1 MIRTDPEWSD
11 NMHANT
17 YHRKLYQY
25 IVDEIGQRIIR
36 GEYRAED
43 VLPTEDQLSGE
54 LRVSRGVLREAI
66 KVLTQKGLI
75 QTRPR
80 VGTQVLPRDNWNL
93 FDPDVLVWRL
103 QIEDKTTFLKNV
115 TEVRRL
121 IESEAARQAA
131 RRATNSEVSDIKATL
146 SQMQAILNDDDQ
158 YVYEDYLSMDILFHS
173 KILKAS
179 HNDLLSQIGST
190 VRNAVHTARQID
202 TADIGVQKESL
213 PFHAAI
219 VDGIDRRDPDAA
231 YKASQEMF
239 DNVWHHLIHK

>member
-1 MIRTDPEWSD
+1 MPT
-11 NMHANT
+11 NN

-36 GEYRAED
+36 GKYQTED
-43 VLPTEDQLSGE
+43 VLPTEDQLSSE
-54 LRVSRGVLREAI
+54 LQVSRGVLREAI
-66 KVLTQKGLI
+66 KVLAQKGLI

-80 VGTQVLPRDNWNL
+80 VGTQVLPRENWNL

-115 TEVRRL
+115 TEVRRM

-131 RRATNSEVSDIKATL
+131 RRATRSEVADIRGTL
-146 SQMQAILNDDDQ
+146 LQMQTILSDGNR
-158 YVYEDYLSMDILFHS
+158 YVYDDYLSLDILFHS
-173 KILKAS
+173 KILRAS

-190 VRNAVHTARQID
+190 VRNAVHKARESD
-202 TADIGVQKESL
+202 TSDIGVQKESL
-213 PFHAAI
+213 PFHVAI
-219 VDGIDRRDPDAA
+219 VNGIDRKDPEAA

-239 DNVWHHLIHK
+239 DNVWHHLIQK

>member
-1 MIRTDPEWSD
+1 MQ
-11 NMHANT
+11 ANT

-25 IVDEIGQRIIR
+25 IVDEIGQRIIK
-36 GEYRAED
+36 GKYRPEE

-54 LRVSRGVLREAI
+54 LKVSRGVLREAI

-80 VGTQVLPRDNWNL
+80 VGTQVLPRENWNL

-131 RRATNSEVSDIKATL
+131 RRATDTEMSEIREIL
-146 SQMQAILNDDDQ
+146 SKMQGLLSNDNR
-158 YVYEDYLSMDILFHS
+158 YVYEDYLTMDILFHS

-190 VRNAVHTARQID
+190 VRNAVHKARESD
-202 TADIGVQKESL
+202 TADIGIQKESL
-213 PFHAAI
+213 LFHVAI
-219 VDGIDRRDPDAA
+219 VNGICDKDPDAA
-231 YKASQEMF
+231 YRASQEMF
-239 DNVWHHLIHK
+239 DNIWHHLIHK

>member
-1 MIRTDPEWSD
+1 
-11 NMHANT
+11 MHANT

-36 GEYRAED
+36 GKYRTEE
-43 VLPTEDQLSGE
+43 VLPTEDQLSSE
-54 LRVSRGVLREAI
+54 LQVSRGVLREAI

-80 VGTQVLPRDNWNL
+80 VGTQVLPRENWNL

-131 RRATNSEVSDIKATL
+131 RRATSSEVADIRGTL
-146 SQMQAILNDDDQ
+146 SQMQTILSDGNR
-158 YVYEDYLSMDILFHS
+158 YVYEDYLSLDILFHS

-190 VRNAVHTARQID
+190 VRNAVHKARESD
-202 TADIGVQKESL
+202 TSDIGVQKESL
-213 PFHAAI
+213 PFHVAI
-219 VDGIDRRDPDAA
+219 VEW
-231 YKASQEMF
+231 Y
-239 DNVWHHLIHK
+239 

>member
-1 MIRTDPEWSD
+1 
-11 NMHANT
+11 MHANT

-36 GEYRAED
+36 GKYPIED
-43 VLPTEDQLSGE
+43 VLPTEDQLSSE
-54 LRVSRGVLREAI
+54 LQVSRGVLREAI

-80 VGTQVLPRDNWNL
+80 VGTQVLPRENWNL

-131 RRATNSEVSDIKATL
+131 RRATNSEIADIKDTL
-146 SQMQAILNDDDQ
+146 TQMQTILSDGNR
-158 YVYEDYLSMDILFHS
+158 YVYENYLDIDILFHA
-173 KILKAS
+173 KVLKAS

-190 VRNAVHTARQID
+190 VRNAVHKARESD

-213 PFHAAI
+213 PFHVAI
-219 VDGIDRRDPDAA
+219 VEGIAQKDPEAA

>member
-1 MIRTDPEWSD
+1 
-11 NMHANT
+11 MHANT

-36 GEYRAED
+36 GKYRTQE
-43 VLPTEDQLSGE
+43 VLPTEDKLSGE
-54 LRVSRGVLREAI
+54 LHVSRGVLREAI

-80 VGTQVLPRDNWNL
+80 VGTQVLPRENWNL

-103 QIEDKTTFLKNV
+103 QIEDKATFLKNV

-131 RRATNSEVSDIKATL
+131 RRATNSEVADIKDTL
-146 SQMQAILNDDDQ
+146 SHMQTILNDGHQ
-158 YVYEDYLSMDILFHS
+158 YVYQDYLAMDILFHS

-179 HNDLLSQIGST
+179 HNELLSQIGST
-190 VRNAVHTARQID
+190 VRNAVHKARESD
-202 TADIGVQKESL
+202 TADIGIQKESL
-213 PFHAAI
+213 PFHGAI
-219 VDGIDRRDPDAA
+219 VDGISHKDPEAA

>member
-1 MIRTDPEWSD
+1 
-11 NMHANT
+11 MHANT

-36 GEYRAED
+36 GKYRTED
-43 VLPTEDQLSGE
+43 VLPTEDQLSSE
-54 LRVSRGVLREAI
+54 LQVSRGVLREAI

-80 VGTQVLPRDNWNL
+80 VGTQVLPRENWNL

-131 RRATNSEVSDIKATL
+131 RRATDSEVSDIREIL
-146 SQMQAILNDDDQ
+146 SKMQGLLGDDDR
-158 YVYEDYLSMDILFHS
+158 YVYEDYLAMDILFHS
-173 KILKAS
+173 KILMAS

-190 VRNAVHTARQID
+190 VRNAVHKARESD
-202 TADIGVQKESL
+202 TADIGIQKESL
-213 PFHAAI
+213 PFHVAI
-219 VDGIDRRDPDAA
+219 VDGIFNKDPDAA
-231 YKASQEMF
+231 YKASQAMF
-239 DNVWHHLIHK
+239 DNIWHHLIQK

>member
-1 MIRTDPEWSD
+1 
-11 NMHANT
+11 MHAHT

-36 GEYRAED
+36 GKYGAED
-43 VLPTEDQLSGE
+43 VLPTEDQLSSE
-54 LRVSRGVLREAI
+54 LKVSRGVLREAI

-80 VGTQVLPRDNWNL
+80 VGTQVLPRENWNL
-93 FDPDVLVWRL
+93 FDPDVLLWRL

-131 RRATNSEVSDIKATL
+131 RRATDSEISDIKEIL
-146 SQMQAILNDDDQ
+146 SEMQGLLNDDDR
-158 YVYEDYLSMDILFHS
+158 YVYDNYLTVDILFHS

-190 VRNAVHTARQID
+190 VRNAVHKARESD
-202 TADIGVQKESL
+202 TADIRIQKESL
-213 PFHAAI
+213 PFHIAI
-219 VDGIDRRDPDAA
+219 VDGISIKDPEAS
-231 YKASQEMF
+231 YKASQAMF
-239 DNVWHHLIHK
+239 DNIWHHLIRK

>member
-1 MIRTDPEWSD
+1 MPT
-11 NMHANT
+11 NN

-36 GEYRAED
+36 GKYQTED
-43 VLPTEDQLSGE
+43 VLPTEDQLSSE
-54 LRVSRGVLREAI
+54 LQVSRGVLREAI
-66 KVLTQKGLI
+66 KVLAQKGLI

-80 VGTQVLPRDNWNL
+80 VGTQVLPRENWNL

-115 TEVRRL
+115 TEVRRM

-131 RRATNSEVSDIKATL
+131 RRATRSEVADIRSTL
-146 SQMQAILNDDDQ
+146 SQMQTILSDGNR
-158 YVYEDYLSMDILFHS
+158 YVYDDYLSLDILFHS
-173 KILKAS
+173 KILRAS

-190 VRNAVHTARQID
+190 VRNAVHKAREND
-202 TADIGVQKESL
+202 TSDIGVQKESL
-213 PFHAAI
+213 PFHVAI
-219 VDGIDRRDPDAA
+219 VNGIDRKDPEAA

-239 DNVWHHLIHK
+239 DNVWHHLIQK

>member
-1 MIRTDPEWSD
+1 M
-11 NMHANT
+11 NT

-36 GEYRAED
+36 GKYPTGD
-43 VLPTEDQLSGE
+43 VLPTEDQLSSE
-54 LRVSRGVLREAI
+54 LQVSRGVLREAI

-80 VGTQVLPRDNWNL
+80 VGTQVLPRENWNL

-131 RRATNSEVSDIKATL
+131 RRATNAEVADIKDTL
-146 SQMQAILNDDDQ
+146 AQMQTILNDDNS
-158 YVYEDYLSMDILFHS
+158 YVYENYLDLDILFHS
-173 KILKAS
+173 KVLKAS

-190 VRNAVHTARQID
+190 VRNAVHKARESD

-213 PFHAAI
+213 PFHVAI
-219 VDGIDRRDPDAA
+219 VVGISQKDPEAA

-239 DNVWHHLIHK
+239 DNVWHHLINQ

>member
-1 MIRTDPEWSD
+1 
-11 NMHANT
+11 MHANT

-36 GEYRAED
+36 GKYRIQE

-54 LRVSRGVLREAI
+54 LHVSRGVLREAI

-80 VGTQVLPRDNWNL
+80 VGTQVLPRENWNL

-103 QIEDKTTFLKNV
+103 QIEDKTTFLKDV
-115 TEVRRL
+115 TEVRRM

-131 RRATNSEVSDIKATL
+131 RRATRSEVADIRGTL
-146 SQMQAILNDDDQ
+146 SQMQTTLSDGNR
-158 YVYEDYLSMDILFHS
+158 YVYDDYLSLDILFHS
-173 KILKAS
+173 KILRAS

-190 VRNAVHTARQID
+190 VRNAVHKARESD

-213 PFHAAI
+213 PFHVAI
-219 VDGIDRRDPDAA
+219 VNGIDQKDPEAA

-239 DNVWHHLIHK
+239 DNVWHHLIQK

>member
-1 MIRTDPEWSD
+1 MIQSD
-11 NMHANT
+11 LKWGDKMHANI

-25 IVDEIGQRIIR
+25 IVDEIGQRIIK
-36 GEYRAED
+36 GKYRTED
-43 VLPTEDQLSGE
+43 VLPTEDQLSNE
-54 LRVSRGVLREAI
+54 LHVSRGVLREAI

-80 VGTQVLPRDNWNL
+80 VGTQVLPRENWNL

-131 RRATNSEVSDIKATL
+131 RRATNSEVLDIKVTL
-146 SQMQAILNDDDQ
+146 AQMQTLLSDNDR
-158 YVYEDYLSMDILFHS
+158 YVYDDYLAMDILFHS

-190 VRNAVHTARQID
+190 VRNAVHKARESD
-202 TADIGVQKESL
+202 TADIVIQKESF
-213 PFHAAI
+213 PFHVAI
-219 VDGIDRRDPDAA
+219 MDGIRDKDPDAA

-239 DNVWHHLIHK
+239 DNVWHHLIQK

>member
-1 MIRTDPEWSD
+1 
-11 NMHANT
+11 MHANT

-36 GEYRAED
+36 GRYRPKE

-54 LRVSRGVLREAI
+54 LHVSRGVLREAI

-80 VGTQVLPRDNWNL
+80 VGSQVLPRENWNL

-131 RRATNSEVSDIKATL
+131 RRATKSEIEDIKATL
-146 SQMQAILNDDDQ
+146 SQMETILSDGNR
-158 YVYEDYLSMDILFHS
+158 YVYQDYLALDILFHL
-173 KILKAS
+173 KILNAS

-190 VRNAVHTARQID
+190 VRNAVHKARESD
-202 TADIGVQKESL
+202 TADMGIQKESL
-213 PFHAAI
+213 PFHGAI
-219 VDGIDRRDPDAA
+219 VDGIYHKDPDAA
-231 YKASQEMF
+231 YRASQEMF
-239 DNVWHHLIHK
+239 DNVWHHLIYNRIDRTL

>member
-1 MIRTDPEWSD
+1 MPD
-11 NMHANT
+11 NN

-36 GEYRAED
+36 GKYHTED
-43 VLPTEDQLSGE
+43 VLPTEDQLSSE
-54 LRVSRGVLREAI
+54 LQVSRGVLREAI

-80 VGTQVLPRDNWNL
+80 VGTQVLPRENWNL

-115 TEVRRL
+115 TEVRRM

-131 RRATNSEVSDIKATL
+131 RRATRSEVADIRDTL
-146 SQMQAILNDDDQ
+146 SQMQTILSDGNQ
-158 YVYEDYLSMDILFHS
+158 YVYDDYLSLDILFHS
-173 KILKAS
+173 KILRAS

-190 VRNAVHTARQID
+190 VRNAVHKARESD
-202 TADIGVQKESL
+202 SSDIGVQKESL
-213 PFHAAI
+213 PFHVAI
-219 VDGIDRRDPDAA
+219 VNGIDQKDPEAA

-239 DNVWHHLIHK
+239 DNVWHHLIQK

>member
-1 MIRTDPEWSD
+1 
-11 NMHANT
+11 MHVNT

-36 GEYRAED
+36 GKYSAED
-43 VLPTEDQLSGE
+43 VLPTEDQLSSE
-54 LRVSRGVLREAI
+54 LKVSRGVLREAI

-80 VGTQVLPRDNWNL
+80 VGTQVLPRENWNL

-131 RRATNSEVSDIKATL
+131 RRATDSEISDII
-146 SQMQAILNDDDQ
+146 S
-158 YVYEDYLSMDILFHS
+158 
-173 KILKAS
+173 
-179 HNDLLSQIGST
+179 
-190 VRNAVHTARQID
+190 
-202 TADIGVQKESL
+202 
-213 PFHAAI
+213 P
-219 VDGIDRRDPDAA
+219 
-231 YKASQEMF
+231 
-239 DNVWHHLIHK
+239 

>member
-1 MIRTDPEWSD
+1 MY
-11 NMHANT
+11 AKT

-36 GEYRAED
+36 GKYRTEE
-43 VLPTEDQLSGE
+43 VLPTEEQLSAE
-54 LRVSRGVLREAI
+54 LNVSRGVLREAI

-80 VGTQVLPRDNWNL
+80 VGTQVLPRENWNL

-103 QIEDKTTFLKNV
+103 RIEDKTTFLKNV

-131 RRATNSEVSDIKATL
+131 RRATGAEVADIKATL
-146 SQMQAILNDDDQ
+146 SQMQVLLDDGDR
-158 YVYEDYLSMDILFHS
+158 YVYQEYLAMDILFHL

-179 HNDLLSQIGST
+179 HNELLSQIGST
-190 VRNAVHTARQID
+190 VRNAVHKARESD
-202 TADIGVQKESL
+202 TPDMSIQKESL
-213 PFHAAI
+213 PFHGAI
-219 VDGIDRRDPDAA
+219 VDGIYHKDPDAA

>member
-1 MIRTDPEWSD
+1 
-11 NMHANT
+11 MHANT

-36 GEYRAED
+36 GKYRTEE
-43 VLPTEDQLSGE
+43 VLPTEEQLSGE
-54 LRVSRGVLREAI
+54 LNVSRGVLREAI

-80 VGTQVLPRDNWNL
+80 VGTQVLPRENWNL

-131 RRATNSEVSDIKATL
+131 RRATDSEVTDIKAIL
-146 SQMQAILNDDDQ
+146 SQMQVLLNDDNR
-158 YVYEDYLSMDILFHS
+158 YVYQDYLTMDILFHS

-190 VRNAVHTARQID
+190 VRNAVHKARESD
-202 TADIGVQKESL
+202 TPDIGIQKESL
-213 PFHAAI
+213 PFHGAI
-219 VDGIDRRDPDAA
+219 VDGIYHKDPDAA

-239 DNVWHHLIHK
+239 DNVWHHLLNP

>member
-1 MIRTDPEWSD
+1 
-11 NMHANT
+11 MHLHT

-25 IVDEIGQRIIR
+25 IVDEIGRRIIR
-36 GEYRAED
+36 GIYPPEE
-43 VLPTEDQLSGE
+43 VLPTEDQLSSE
-54 LRVSRGVLREAI
+54 LQVSRGVLREAI

-75 QTRPR
+75 RTRPR
-80 VGTQVLPRDNWNL
+80 VGTQVLPRENWNL

-131 RRATNSEVSDIKATL
+131 LRAADSEVTDIKDTL
-146 SQMQAILNDDDQ
+146 SQMQAMLSDGRR
-158 YVYEDYLSMDILFHS
+158 YVYQDYLEVDILFHS

-190 VRNAVHTARQID
+190 VRNAVHKAREND
-202 TADIGVQKESL
+202 AADRNIQKESL
-213 PFHAAI
+213 LLHVAI
-219 VDGIDRRDPDAA
+219 VDGIHRKDPDAA
-231 YKASQEMF
+231 YEASQKMF
-239 DNVWHHLIHK
+239 DNVWQYIIRK

>member
-1 MIRTDPEWSD
+1 
-11 NMHANT
+11 MHENT

-36 GEYRAED
+36 GKYRTRD
-43 VLPTEDQLSGE
+43 VLPTEDQLSAE
-54 LRVSRGVLREAI
+54 LQVSRGVLREAI

-80 VGTQVLPRDNWNL
+80 VGTQVLPRENWNL

-131 RRATNSEVSDIKATL
+131 RRATDPEMSDIRKIL
-146 SQMQAILNDDDQ
+146 LKMQDLLDDDR
-158 YVYEDYLSMDILFHS
+158 YLYEDYLAMDILFHS

-190 VRNAVHTARQID
+190 VRNAVHKARESD
-202 TADIGVQKESL
+202 SADIGIQKESL
-213 PFHAAI
+213 PFHVAI
-219 VDGIDRRDPDAA
+219 VDGICEKDPDAA
-231 YKASQEMF
+231 YRASQEMF
-239 DNVWHHLIHK
+239 DNIWHHLIHR

>member
-1 MIRTDPEWSD
+1 MIHTNPERGD
-11 NMHANT
+11 NMHTNT

-36 GEYRAED
+36 GEYRAKE
-43 VLPTEDQLSGE
+43 VLPTENHLSAE

-80 VGTQVLPRDNWNL
+80 VGTQVLPRENWNL
-93 FDPDVLVWRL
+93 FDPEVLVWRL

-131 RRATNSEVSDIKATL
+131 RRATKAEVADIKETL
-146 SQMQAILNDDDQ
+146 SQMQKILSDGNQ
-158 YVYEDYLSMDILFHS
+158 YVYEDYLAMDILFHS

-190 VRNAVHTARQID
+190 VRNAVHKARESD
-202 TADIGVQKESL
+202 TAEIGIQKESL
-213 PFHAAI
+213 PFHMAI
-219 VDGIDRRDPDAA
+219 VDGIYHKDPEAA

>member
-1 MIRTDPEWSD
+1 
-11 NMHANT
+11 MHANT

-43 VLPTEDQLSGE
+43 VLPTEDLLSAE

-80 VGTQVLPRDNWNL
+80 VGSQVLPRENWNL
-93 FDPDVLVWRL
+93 FDPDILVWRL

-131 RRATNSEVSDIKATL
+131 RRATKTEVADIKDTL
-146 SQMQAILNDDDQ
+146 SQMQMILSDGNR
-158 YVYEDYLSMDILFHS
+158 YVYEDYLTMDILFHS

-190 VRNAVHTARQID
+190 VRNAVHKARESDI
-202 TADIGVQKESL
+202 ADISIQKESL
-213 PFHAAI
+213 PFHVAI
-219 VDGIDRRDPDAA
+219 VHGIDQKNPEAA

>member
-1 MIRTDPEWSD
+1 MQ
-11 NMHANT
+11 ANT

-25 IVDEIGQRIIR
+25 IVDEIGQRIIK
-36 GEYRAED
+36 GKYRPEE

-54 LRVSRGVLREAI
+54 LKVSRGVLREAI

-80 VGTQVLPRDNWNL
+80 VGTQVLPRENWNL

-131 RRATNSEVSDIKATL
+131 RRATDTEMSEIREIL
-146 SQMQAILNDDDQ
+146 SKMQGLLSNDNR
-158 YVYEDYLSMDILFHS
+158 YVYEDYLTMDILFHS

-190 VRNAVHTARQID
+190 VRNAVHKARESD
-202 TADIGVQKESL
+202 TADIGIQKESL
-213 PFHAAI
+213 LFHVAI
-219 VDGIDRRDPDAA
+219 VDGICDKDPDAA
-231 YKASQEMF
+231 YRASQEMF
-239 DNVWHHLIHK
+239 DNIWHHLIHK

>member
-1 MIRTDPEWSD
+1 
-11 NMHANT
+11 MHAKT

-36 GEYRAED
+36 GKYRTEE
-43 VLPTEDQLSGE
+43 VLPTEEQLSAE
-54 LRVSRGVLREAI
+54 LNVSRGVLREAI

-80 VGTQVLPRDNWNL
+80 VGTQVLRRENWNL

-131 RRATNSEVSDIKATL
+131 RRATDAEIADIKGTL
-146 SQMQAILNDDDQ
+146 SQMQTLLNDGNR
-158 YVYEDYLSMDILFHS
+158 YVYQEYLAMDILFHS

-179 HNDLLSQIGST
+179 HNELLSQIGST
-190 VRNAVHTARQID
+190 VRNAVHKARESD
-202 TADIGVQKESL
+202 TPDIGIQKESL
-213 PFHAAI
+213 PFHGAI
-219 VDGIDRRDPDAA
+219 VDGIYHKDPVAA

>member
-1 MIRTDPEWSD
+1 
-11 NMHANT
+11 MHVNT

-36 GEYRAED
+36 GKYSAED
-43 VLPTEDQLSGE
+43 VLPTEDQLSSE
-54 LRVSRGVLREAI
+54 LKVSRGVLREAI

-80 VGTQVLPRDNWNL
+80 VGTQVLPRENWNL

-131 RRATNSEVSDIKATL
+131 RRATDPEMSDIRKIL
-146 SQMQAILNDDDQ
+146 SKMQDLLDDDR
-158 YVYEDYLSMDILFHS
+158 YLYEDYLAMDILFHS

-190 VRNAVHTARQID
+190 VRNAVHKARESD
-202 TADIGVQKESL
+202 SADIGIQKESL
-213 PFHAAI
+213 PFHVAI
-219 VDGIDRRDPDAA
+219 VDGICDKDPDAA
-231 YKASQEMF
+231 YRASQEMF
-239 DNVWHHLIHK
+239 DNVWHHLIHR

>member
-1 MIRTDPEWSD
+1 
-11 NMHANT
+11 MHANT

-36 GEYRAED
+36 GRYRTKE

-54 LRVSRGVLREAI
+54 LNVSRGVLREAI

-80 VGTQVLPRDNWNL
+80 VGTQVLPRENWNL

-131 RRATNSEVSDIKATL
+131 RRATDAEIVDIRKTL
-146 SQMQAILNDDDQ
+146 SKMQDLLSNDSH
-158 YVYEDYLSMDILFHS
+158 YVYEDYLELDILFHS

-190 VRNAVHTARQID
+190 VRNAVHKARESD
-202 TADIGVQKESL
+202 TADIDVQKESL
-213 PFHAAI
+213 PLHSAI
-219 VDGIDRRDPDAA
+219 VNGICDKNSDAA
-231 YKASQEMF
+231 YQASQEMF
-239 DNVWHHLIHK
+239 DNVWQHLINK

>member
-1 MIRTDPEWSD
+1 
-11 NMHANT
+11 MHVNT

-36 GEYRAED
+36 GKYSAED
-43 VLPTEDQLSGE
+43 VLPTEDQLSSE
-54 LRVSRGVLREAI
+54 LKVSRGVLREAI

-80 VGTQVLPRDNWNL
+80 VGTQVLPRENWNL

-131 RRATNSEVSDIKATL
+131 RRATDSEISDIKEIL
-146 SQMQAILNDDDQ
+146 SKMQNLLGDDNR
-158 YVYEDYLSMDILFHS
+158 YVYEDYLTMDILFHS

-190 VRNAVHTARQID
+190 VRNAVHKARESD
-202 TADIGVQKESL
+202 TADIGIQKESL
-213 PFHAAI
+213 LFHVAI
-219 VDGIDRRDPDAA
+219 VDGICDKDPDAA

-239 DNVWHHLIHK
+239 DNVWHHLIHR

>member
-1 MIRTDPEWSD
+1 
-11 NMHANT
+11 MHTNT

-36 GEYRAED
+36 GKYGTQD
-43 VLPTEDQLSGE
+43 VLPTEDQLSSE
-54 LRVSRGVLREAI
+54 LQVSRGVLREAI

-80 VGTQVLPRDNWNL
+80 VGTQVLPRENWNL
-93 FDPDVLVWRL
+93 FDPDVLAWRL

-131 RRATNSEVSDIKATL
+131 RRATNSEIADIKDTL
-146 SQMQAILNDDDQ
+146 TQMQTILSDGNR
-158 YVYEDYLSMDILFHS
+158 YVYENYLEIDILFHA
-173 KILKAS
+173 KVLKAS

-190 VRNAVHTARQID
+190 VRNAVHKARESD

-213 PFHAAI
+213 PFHVAI
-219 VDGIDRRDPDAA
+219 VEGIAQKDPEAA

-239 DNVWHHLIHK
+239 DNVWHHLINR

>member
-1 MIRTDPEWSD
+1 
-11 NMHANT
+11 MHANT

-36 GEYRAED
+36 GRYRTKE

-54 LRVSRGVLREAI
+54 LHVSRGVLREAI

-80 VGTQVLPRDNWNL
+80 VGTQVLPRENWNL

-131 RRATNSEVSDIKATL
+131 RRATDSEVSGIREILVKMQGLL
-146 SQMQAILNDDDQ
+146 SDGNRYLYD
-158 YVYEDYLSMDILFHS
+158 DYLTMDILFHS

-190 VRNAVHTARQID
+190 VRNAVHKARESD
-202 TADIGVQKESL
+202 TSDIGVQKESL
-213 PFHAAI
+213 PFHVAI
-219 VDGIDRRDPDAA
+219 VDGICDKDPDAA
-231 YKASQEMF
+231 YRASQEMF
-239 DNVWHHLIHK
+239 DNVWHHLVHR

>member
-1 MIRTDPEWSD
+1 
-11 NMHANT
+11 MHANT

-36 GEYRAED
+36 GKYRTRD
-43 VLPTEDQLSGE
+43 VLPTEDQLSAE
-54 LRVSRGVLREAI
+54 LQVSRGVLREAI

-75 QTRPR
+75 KTRPR
-80 VGTQVLPRDNWNL
+80 VGTQVLPRENWNL

-131 RRATNSEVSDIKATL
+131 RRATDSEVSGIREILLKMQDLL
-146 SQMQAILNDDDQ
+146 SDGDR
-158 YVYEDYLSMDILFHS
+158 YVYDDYLAMDILFHS

-190 VRNAVHTARQID
+190 VRNAVHKARESD
-202 TADIGVQKESL
+202 TADIGIQKESL
-213 PFHAAI
+213 PFHVAI
-219 VDGIDRRDPDAA
+219 VDGIADKNPDAA
-231 YKASQEMF
+231 YRASQEMF
-239 DNVWHHLIHK
+239 DNVWHHLIHR

>member
-1 MIRTDPEWSD
+1 MP
-11 NMHANT
+11 ANN

-36 GEYRAED
+36 GKYQTED
-43 VLPTEDQLSGE
+43 VLPTEDQLSSE
-54 LRVSRGVLREAI
+54 LQVSRGVLREAI

-80 VGTQVLPRDNWNL
+80 VGTQVLPRENWNL

-115 TEVRRL
+115 TEVRRM

-131 RRATNSEVSDIKATL
+131 RRATRSEVADIRGTL
-146 SQMQAILNDDDQ
+146 SQMQTILSDGNR
-158 YVYEDYLSMDILFHS
+158 YVYDNYLSLDILFHS
-173 KILKAS
+173 KILRAS

-190 VRNAVHTARQID
+190 VRNAVHKARESD
-202 TADIGVQKESL
+202 TSDIGVQKESL
-213 PFHAAI
+213 PFHVAI
-219 VDGIDRRDPDAA
+219 VNGIDQKDPEAA

-239 DNVWHHLIHK
+239 DNVWHHLIQK

>member
-1 MIRTDPEWSD
+1 
-11 NMHANT
+11 MHANT

-25 IVDEIGQRIIR
+25 IVDVIGQRIIR
-36 GEYRAED
+36 GMYRTED
-43 VLPTEDQLSGE
+43 VLPTEDQLSSE
-54 LRVSRGVLREAI
+54 LQVSRGVLREAI

-80 VGTQVLPRDNWNL
+80 VGTQVLPRENWNL

-131 RRATNSEVSDIKATL
+131 RRATDSEVSDIREIL
-146 SQMQAILNDDDQ
+146 SKMQGLLGDDDR
-158 YVYEDYLSMDILFHS
+158 YVYEDYLAMDILFHS
-173 KILKAS
+173 KILMAS

-190 VRNAVHTARQID
+190 VRNAVHKARESD
-202 TADIGVQKESL
+202 TADIGIQKESL
-213 PFHAAI
+213 PFHVAI
-219 VDGIDRRDPDAA
+219 VDGICDKDPDAA
-231 YKASQEMF
+231 YRASQEMF
-239 DNVWHHLIHK
+239 DNIWHHLIHR